1 MEGGPMRMSMET
13 ALECVEGMLW
23 YMASAEIDNL
33 PDHDR
38 DSIEGIMHKH
48 QDTFIGAIKDSG
60 AHGGAALESANGEA
74 GGFTDSKTGVRIPR
88 REILEFAAPRWIDVH
103 HDPVAKGE
111 FQEGVAHA
119 LRDIRLLD
127 RGTPIAEGAMGSR
140 NPRSDEYLE
149 GYGMVIEGM
158 GESRIE
164 DPR

>member
-1 MEGGPMRMSMET
+1 MRMTHGDRTRMRR
-13 ALECVEGMLW
+13 GMLW

-74 GGFTDSKTGVRIPR
+74 GGFTDSKTGVRIPTAGNSSSR
-88 REILEFAAPRWIDVH
+88 RKPTGIDVH

-111 FQEGVAHA
+111 FSTGGGGARPPA
-119 LRDIRLLD
+119 TSGSLD
-127 RGTPIAEGAMGSR
+127 RGTPIAEGVDGILENINS
-140 NPRSDEYLE
+140 SDEYLE
-149 GYGMVIEGM
+149 GYGMVIEGHWA
-158 GESRIE
+158 SRG
-164 DPR
+164 